1 MLNYIRA
8 ELYRN
13 FNRLYFWIFTGV
25 LSALALFINILTI
38 ATDSPG
44 ISLSMLLDSAL
55 YVLVVPVFL
64 VAGIVDMVTA
74 EENKNQTLRNVIT
87 FGVSR
92 YKLILSKVIVSV
104 ILAFISAFIILGLF
118 YGSAAVLFGIDE
130 GVKTVL
136 PMVSIRLL
144 TAVPLWIG
152 AISIGTFLGMAIN
165 NNTLFGFAHAGIFF
179 MTSKIIL
186 FLSYVVSDKFMY
198 FNKYLITTRLNGLRA
213 ADLSAG
219 ELWQSILIGFAYTVI
234 FTILSMIYF
243 NKKEIK

>member
-1 MLNYIRA
+1 MINYIRA

-13 FNRLYFWIFTGV
+13 FNRMYFWVFTGIAA
-25 LSALALFINILTI
+25 ALGLAITIL
-38 ATDSPG
+38 AASTDTPG
-44 ISLSMLLDSAL
+44 VSLSMILDSTL
-55 YVLVVPVFL
+55 YVLAMPVFI
-64 VAGIVDMVTA
+64 VAAIVDMVTA

-104 ILAFISAFIILGLF
+104 VLAFISAIIILVIFFG
-118 YGSAAVLFGIDE
+118 GAAAFFGIDP

-179 MTSKIIL
+179 MTSKIIKL
-186 FLSYVVSDKFMY
+186 LAFTVSDKFM
-198 FNKYLITTRLNGLRA
+198 NINNYLITTRLSGLRA
-213 ADLSAG
+213 ADIPVG
-219 ELWQSILIGFAYTVI
+219 ELWLSALIGLAYTAF

-243 NKKEIK
+243 NKKEVK